1 MISYRDYRANV
12 REFRLEEPFDFI
24 LYRPI
29 AYLIIRLTAP
39 LPLTPNHFSL
49 FSLAS
54 AVAAGWFLAEGDFFW
69 GGVGIF
75 VFSILDCCDGMLAR
89 MKNNGTRLGV
99 FIDMFVDAL
108 ANIACY
114 LGLYLGLSDTQHSF
128 PIQYLVPLSI
138 VAITVQASAYH
149 YHKKQLLC
157 YINRNP
163 YGRKEEIE
171 AYRQEYEQL
180 KKRNGAVGEKLLF
193 RLFLLFSRLQKDEQT
208 MPLFDIDRYPK
219 NNKNM
224 LALWGLIAGSTHLT
238 VLAGSLLADAVTVY
252 FFYALILGN
261 VWFAAMMFFQHRIND
276 NLREVV

>member
-29 AYLIIRLTAP
+29 AYLIVRLTGS

-49 FSLAS
+49 ASLAS

-69 GGVGIF
+69 GGIGIF

-108 ANIACY
+108 ANIAFY
-114 LGLYLGLSDTQHSF
+114 LGLYLGLADTQHPF
-128 PIQYLVPLSI
+128 PIQYLAPLSV
-138 VAITVQASAYH
+138 VAITVHASAYH
-149 YHKKQLLC
+149 YYKKQLLC
-157 YINRNP
+157 YIDRNP

-171 AYRQEYEQL
+171 ACRLEYEGL
-180 KKRNGAVGEKLLF
+180 KKRKGAWGEKLLF
-193 RLFLLFSRLQKDEQT
+193 RLFLLFCRLQMNEQT
-208 MPLFDIDRYPK
+208 MALFDIDGYPK

-224 LALWGLIAGSTHLT
+224 LAFWGLIAGSTHLT
-238 VLAGSLLADAVTVY
+238 ILAGSLVAGAVTVY
-252 FFYALILGN
+252 FFYALLLAN
-261 VWFAAMMFFQHRIND
+261 AWFAAMLAIQHRINE
-276 NLREVV
+276 NLREVA

>member
-1 MISYRDYRANV
+1 MISYRDYRASV

-29 AYLIIRLTAP
+29 AYLIVKLTAS

-49 FSLAS
+49 ASLVS

-69 GGVGIF
+69 GGFSIF

-89 MKNNGTRLGV
+89 MKNNGTRLGA

-108 ANIACY
+108 ANIAFY
-114 LGLYLGLSDTQHSF
+114 LGLYLGLAEMQHAF
-128 PIQYLVPLSI
+128 PHHALAPLSI
-138 VAITVQASAYH
+138 VAITVHASAYH
-149 YHKKQLLC
+149 YYKKQLLS
-157 YINRNP
+157 YIDRNP
-163 YGRKEEIE
+163 MGRKEEIE
-171 AYRQEYEQL
+171 AYRLEYEQL
-180 KKRNGAVGEKLLF
+180 KKRKGAWGEKLLF
-193 RLFLLFSRLQKDEQT
+193 RLFLLFSKLQKNEQT

-238 VLAGSLLADAVTVY
+238 ILAGSLMAGVVTVY
-252 FFYALILGN
+252 FYYALIFGN
-261 VWFAAMMFFQHRIND
+261 VWFAAMMFLQHRIND

>member
-29 AYLIIRLTAP
+29 AYLIVRSTAS

-54 AVAAGWFLAEGDFFW
+54 AIAAGWCLAEGDFFR
-69 GGVGIF
+69 GGVGII

-108 ANIACY
+108 ANIAFY
-114 LGLYLGLSDTQHSF
+114 LGLYLGLTDAQHPL
-128 PIQYLVPLSI
+128 PIQYLAPLSI

-149 YHKKQLLC
+149 YYKKQLLC
-157 YINRNP
+157 YIDRNP
-163 YGRKEEIE
+163 MGRKEEIE
-171 AYRQEYEQL
+171 AYRQEYERL
-180 KKRNGAVGEKLLF
+180 KKRKGAFGEKLLF
-193 RLFLLFSRLQKDEQT
+193 RLFLLFSKLQKDEQT

-224 LALWGLIAGSTHLT
+224 LALWGVIAGSTHLT
-238 VLAGSLLADAVTVY
+238 ILAGSLMAGAVIVY
-252 FFYALILGN
+252 FFYALIFGN
-261 VWFAAMMFFQHRIND
+261 VWFAAMMFVQHRIND